1 MPRKKA
7 APVRRGG
14 AAEPAAQLQRE
25 YASSSEDEPPV
36 HRPAKKPRANG
47 GDDAEAAAPAHALP
61 LGAAWSPSVA
71 ALITVDFAAP
81 AAGRSLGASAA
92 PLCVRRYR
100 NGAGWSLAFLSG
112 GDATPDTVA
121 LYAPSFS
128 AADALL
134 ALLRTGRMS
143 ARLTARGGGG
153 GGDGNAT
160 TYAAVRG
167 PLAER
172 ASAVAATLGCD
183 VLIVDPQAALRAA
196 AAAGAGSAPAAPA
209 AHIAVKAAAAA
220 AAGASSSRGGGG
232 ASAVRTLQLGLT
244 PEAFVGAR
252 AHTVAE
258 SAALALPACPPKPHS

>member
-1 MPRKKA
+1 VKKKAGMPRKKA

-47 GDDAEAAAPAHALP
+47 GDDAEAAAPAHAVP
-61 LGAAWSPSVA
+61 LGAAWGPSVA

-112 GDATPDTVA
+112 GDATPDTIA

-160 TYAAVRG
+160 AYAAARG
-167 PLAER
+167 PAGHHR
-172 ASAVAATLGCD
+172 
-183 VLIVDPQAALRAA
+183 LRARCGA
-196 AAAGAGSAPAAPA
+196 APRPRQQPSRLPPPFAFGSRQLGQPPALAQPWRRRAGGRCGAAGAG
-209 AHIAVKAAAAA
+209 
-220 AAGASSSRGGGG
+220 
-232 ASAVRTLQLGLT
+232 LT
-244 PEAFVGAR
+244 GR
-252 AHTVAE
+252 
-258 SAALALPACPPKPHS
+258 L